1 MHTETEVKLAVESF
15 DGVRGQLVAGDAVRI
30 GCVIETNWFFDRPD
44 RSLAA
49 GDQGLRIRA
58 VDPVDGSSAPAV
70 LTYKGPANAGP
81 IKSRPELELTIAE
94 PDAAR
99 ELLLA
104 IGFVEIL
111 VYQKRRESWQFWSC
125 RVELD
130 ELPHLDRFVEI
141 EGPDQ
146 QTIVEA
152 RRRLGLAEAA
162 VADQSYLAMLLR
174 YVERQGLASP
184 RVMLDE

>member
-1 MHTETEVKLAVESF
+1 MHTEIEVKLAVESF
-15 DGVRGQLVAGDAVRI
+15 DDVRRELVAAGAVRI
-30 GCVIETNWFFDRPD
+30 GCVVETNWFFDRPD

-49 GDQGLRIRA
+49 GDRGLRLRT

-81 IKSRPELELTIAE
+81 IKSRPELELTIADPE
-94 PDAAR
+94 AAR

-111 VYQKRRESWQFWSC
+111 VYQKRRESWHFGSC

-130 ELPHLDRFVEI
+130 QLPSLERFIEI
-141 EGPDQ
+141 EGPDRK
-146 QTIVEA
+146 TIVEV
-152 RRRLGLAEAA
+152 RRRLGLAEVA

-174 YVERQGLASP
+174 YVERRALASP

>member
-1 MHTETEVKLAVESF
+1 MHTEIEVKLAVESF
-15 DGVRGQLVAGDAVRI
+15 DGLRGQLAAADAVRI

-44 RSLAA
+44 RSLAT
-49 GDQGLRIRA
+49 GDQGLRIRE
-58 VDPVDGSSAPAV
+58 VHPVDGSSIPST
-70 LTYKGPANAGP
+70 LTYKGPASSGP
-81 IKSRPELELTIAE
+81 VKSRPELELTIA
-94 PDAAR
+94 DADGAR

-111 VYQKRRESWQFWSC
+111 AYQKRRESWQFCSC
-125 RVELD
+125 RIELD
-130 ELPHLDRFVEI
+130 ELPHLGRFVEI

-152 RRRLGLAEAA
+152 RRRLGLAEVA
-162 VADQSYLAMLLR
+162 VADQSYLAMLLG